1 MIDLDT
7 YEIFRVNKT
16 TLKETS
22 KDASERESVQYMTD
36 SPIEVVDF
44 DKVKRHYANH
54 LHLSEECA
62 ASVDAL
68 VKTEEN
74 LLMIEFKN
82 GKVNNRNVKDKV
94 RDSLLF
100 FCDITGKNISYTRE
114 NLEFIVVYNQE
125 KNPLPNQLKKQ
136 TARTIQDSPSREAI
150 GKYFLKKGNEEFI
163 RFDLERYK
171 RLYFRE
177 VHTYS
182 PEEFDEYMKEIAGK

>member
-7 YEIFRVNKT
+7 YKIFRVNKT

-22 KDASERESVQYMTD
+22 KDDRDRESVQYMTD
-36 SPIEVVDF
+36 SSIEVVDF
-44 DKVKRHYANH
+44 DKVKRHYANQ

-62 ASVDAL
+62 ASADAL
-68 VKTEEN
+68 AKIDDK

-114 NLEFIVVYNQE
+114 NLDFIVVYNQQ

-136 TARTIQDSPSREAI
+136 TSEMIQDSPSREAI

-163 RFDLERYK
+163 LFDLERYK

-182 PEEFDEYMKEIAGK
+182 TEEFGKYVKKIRKM